1 MPHISIK
8 MIEGRDEA
16 TKQKIAEAL
25 VKTATEVMGVG
36 EDALSVAIED
46 VPRADW
52 IGQVFLPEIRG
63 NKEHLYKKP
72 GYKDV

>member
-1 MPHISIK
+1 MPHIAIK

-16 TKQKIAEAL
+16 LKQKIADAMVRAAVEA
-25 VKTATEVMGVG
+25 MGVAEG
-36 EDALSVAIED
+36 DLSVAIED

-63 NKEHLYKKP
+63 KKETLYKLP